1 MNQQL
6 VPYPTT
12 KPRPQEQMQAYA
24 VQALWIQT
32 LISVLMAVGVVC
44 FGVGSALKT
53 VTEVIKK

>member
-1 MNQQL
+1 
-6 VPYPTT
+6 
-12 KPRPQEQMQAYA
+12 MQAYA